1 LLARILDGAAPAAA
15 LPGWRRRAKKPLTP
29 RRPCGAVFGN
39 ARAADKRGA
48 RIAGLRF
55 RIDGGCR
62 GAYNARMRRL
72 VLSLALLLAAG
83 CAGYTG
89 YWVYLA
95 HRLQAEI
102 GPWAESQRARGTA
115 LAWDSLAVEGFPSFI
130 RLRFTQATAA
140 GEKPLAFSAAAPV
153 LLAET
158 RLWDIKRWRLGTPEG
173 TQVTLPG
180 EAGGMTAATLD
191 GSVGLGKDGGARID
205 LTGRTLA
212 GTGIAAGVTVA
223 AAEARLVL
231 PAGAPAS
238 HRDPAFALSLRL
250 SHTALPVT
258 VPSFG
263 KEIETLS
270 LALTLKGAL
279 PPGRLRDALALWRQD
294 GGTIELTDGTLHW
307 GALEAS
313 ANGTLA
319 LDDQLQ
325 PIGALTATIENH
337 NAIID
342 AAVASGTL
350 RAGDANLVKIV
361 LGMMAKPGADGH
373 QQLTLP
379 VSLQNDRL
387 YLGPAQIAALPRFT
401 WQ

>member
-1 LLARILDGAAPAAA
+1 
-15 LPGWRRRAKKPLTP
+15 
-29 RRPCGAVFGN
+29 
-39 ARAADKRGA
+39 
-48 RIAGLRF
+48 
-55 RIDGGCR
+55 
-62 GAYNARMRRL
+62 MRRL
-72 VLSLALLLAAG
+72 LLVAVLVLAVG

-102 GPWAESQRARGTA
+102 GPWAEAQRAHGTT
-115 LAWDSLAVEGFPSFI
+115 LAWQSLAVEGFPAFV
-130 RLRFTQATAA
+130 RLRFTGASAA
-140 GEKPLAFSAAAPV
+140 GEKPLGFAGKAPV

-158 RLWDIKRWRLGTPEG
+158 RLWDIRHWRLSAPDGA
-173 TQVTLPG
+173 QVTLPA
-180 EAGGMTAATLD
+180 EAGGVTATGLE
-191 GSVGLGKDGGARID
+191 GSVDLGDAAGTRLD
-205 LTGRTLA
+205 LA
-212 GTGIAAGVTVA
+212 GRALSGSGVAAGVTVA

-231 PAGAPAS
+231 PAAEPAS
-238 HRDPAFALSLRL
+238 HRDPAFALSLHL
-250 SHTALPVT
+250 ADTALPVT

-279 PPGRLRDALALWRQD
+279 PPGPLRDALSLWRQD
-294 GGTIELTDGTLHW
+294 GGTVELTDGRLRW
-307 GALEAS
+307 GTLEAN

-319 LDDQLQ
+319 LDDELQ
-325 PIGALTATIENH
+325 PIGAFTATIENQ

-350 RAGDANLVKIV
+350 RAGEGNLVKIV

-373 QQLTLP
+373 KQLTLP
-379 VSLQNDRL
+379 VSVQNDRL
-387 YLGPAQIAALPRFT
+387 YLGPAQIASLPRFT

>member
-1 LLARILDGAAPAAA
+1 
-15 LPGWRRRAKKPLTP
+15 
-29 RRPCGAVFGN
+29 
-39 ARAADKRGA
+39 
-48 RIAGLRF
+48 
-55 RIDGGCR
+55 
-62 GAYNARMRRL
+62 MRRL
-72 VLSLALLLAAG
+72 VLSLFLVLAAA

-102 GPWAESQRARGTA
+102 APWAEAERARGTTI
-115 LAWDSLAVEGFPSFI
+115 AWDGLAVEGFPAAI
-130 RLRFTQATAA
+130 RLRFTGAA
-140 GEKPLAFSAAAPV
+140 ASGDKPLPFSATAPV

-158 RLWDIKRWRLGTPEG
+158 RVWDVRHWRVSAPQGA
-173 TQVTLPG
+173 QAMLPS
-180 EAGGMTAATLD
+180 EAGGVTAAGLD
-191 GSVGLGKDGGARID
+191 GTVAIEKGGSATVD
-205 LTGRTLA
+205 LAGRTLA
-212 GTGIAAGVTVA
+212 GNGVAAGVTIA
-223 AAEARLVL
+223 AAEAHVDL
-231 PAGAPAS
+231 PAAAPAS
-238 HRDPAFALSLRL
+238 HRDPAFSAALRL
-250 SHTALPVT
+250 SQVALPAA

-270 LALTLKGAL
+270 LAVTLKGAL
-279 PPGRLRDALALWRQD
+279 PRGRLRDALAVWRQD

-342 AAVASGTL
+342 AAVATGTL
-350 RAGDANLVKIV
+350 RAGDATLVKIV
-361 LGMMAKPGADGH
+361 LGMLAKPGADGH
-373 QQLTLP
+373 PQLTLP

>member
-1 LLARILDGAAPAAA
+1 
-15 LPGWRRRAKKPLTP
+15 
-29 RRPCGAVFGN
+29 
-39 ARAADKRGA
+39 
-48 RIAGLRF
+48 
-55 RIDGGCR
+55 
-62 GAYNARMRRL
+62 MRRL
-72 VLSLALLLAAG
+72 VLSLALAFAAC

-102 GPWAESQRARGTA
+102 GPWAEAQRARGTA
-115 LAWDSLAVEGFPSFI
+115 LSWDSLAVEGFPAVI
-130 RLRFTQATAA
+130 RLRFTQARAA
-140 GEKPLAFSAAAPV
+140 AEKPLSYSATAPV
-153 LLAET
+153 LLAQT
-158 RLWDIKRWRLGTPEG
+158 RLWEVRRWRLSAPSGA
-173 TQVTLPG
+173 QVELPG
-180 EAGGMTAATLD
+180 EAGGVAAAALD
-191 GSVGLGKDGGARID
+191 GTVDLGDAGGARID
-205 LTGRTLA
+205 LAGRALTGS
-212 GTGIAAGVTVA
+212 GIAAGVTVA
-223 AAEARLVL
+223 TAEARLVL
-231 PAGAPAS
+231 PAGTPAS
-238 HRDPAFALSLRL
+238 HRDPAFAVSLRL
-250 SHTALPVT
+250 SDTALPVT

-263 KEIETLS
+263 KEIQTLS
-270 LALTLKGAL
+270 LGLTLKGAL

-294 GGTIELTDGTLHW
+294 GGTVELTDGTLHW

-350 RAGDANLVKIV
+350 RAGDASLVKIV

-401 WQ
+401 WK